1 MRKIITKLLVLIFVF
16 SSTTVSFAGTN
27 ATDEFSITQLGSNKI
42 LLAENDETSI
52 ISIVEEEKML
62 KVQIFDAST
71 ELEEKGYFIVDKE
84 NGNMYS
90 SFTGNNVNIKNVI
103 LENNFLRSNGVSTWA
118 RTVQTTLLVKVSY
131 AKLYSLCGD
140 GATLSTVAGA
150 ILVMISYAG
159 VGGAAIT
166 AAGIAT
172 ALASIGLSKIQTG
185 IKSKATNKGIAL
197 YLLKQEIT
205 KHQGGRIVT
214 GYRYTLDAS
223 EYTD

>member
-1 MRKIITKLLVLIFVF
+1 MK
-16 SSTTVSFAGTN
+16 
-27 ATDEFSITQLGSNKI
+27 
-42 LLAENDETSI
+42 
-52 ISIVEEEKML
+52 
-62 KVQIFDAST
+62 T
-71 ELEEKGYFIVDKE
+71 ELLCIEH
-84 NGNMYS
+84 
-90 SFTGNNVNIKNVI
+90 
-103 LENNFLRSNGVSTWA
+103 
-118 RTVQTTLLVKVSY
+118 TTR
-131 AKLYSLCGD
+131 GD

-205 KHQGGRIVT
+205 KHQDGRIVT